1 MARLA
6 ALILAVFGLLPI
18 ANWIAGGHE
27 APWYDVRL
35 RLWLIGG
42 VVVSGVAWL
51 VVRAAA
57 RWPGLWSTGAWQRI
71 ARRWHEGGRRG
82 DGVIALVAGLLYAT
96 VARAVFAGRPLLTD
110 EVIQLVQA
118 RIFAGGR
125 LWLPAG
131 AHPEFTSAMHLIDW
145 AGKVY
150 GQFPAGGPA
159 MLALGSLI
167 RAEWLVVPVA
177 GAISVYCLA
186 RLLRL
191 IESQAGVALAAVL
204 LFAFAPFV
212 VFLDGSMMN
221 HGTTL
226 MWLLV
231 AALALAHVTGRT
243 PGSGST
249 AGWAAVLGLALGV
262 AATIRPT
269 DGAAFALPAAGWLAW
284 RAWRGGWPEWKALL
298 WSGVGV
304 AVPLALLFWVNTAQ
318 SGHPLEFG
326 YLTMW
331 GKSHELGFHPAPWG
345 PDHTPARGL
354 ELVNL
359 YLLRLQLYLFETPV
373 PGLLFATAALALTR
387 RLSAFDRYLLAG
399 SALLLIAYFAYWH
412 DGFYLGPRFVLPL
425 APWLALWTAR
435 LPAAI
440 AARGGSDALQ
450 RFAVSSGVISL
461 LAAAFVLLP
470 IRVDQYRHGLPVMR
484 LDADAAAEAAGAH
497 DAIILVRESWGEQLY
512 VRMWALGV
520 SRVESYQ
527 LFSRLDACELDE
539 LLTRV
544 ESRGEGAP
552 AFLPAARALAQST
565 HRLVRLRVVG
575 DSGIHLAAGK
585 TIAPRCLRRL
595 RENQVGFTSFTPLLL
610 AGRSGNRFVRD
621 LHARDSLLFGAGTG
635 RPVYLLLR
643 DTTTTAPLRLLPVA
657 LDSAIAE
664 WHADTAIHP

>member
-1 MARLA
+1 MARFA
-6 ALILAVFGLLPI
+6 ALILAVLGLLPI

-27 APWYDVRL
+27 APWYDARL

-42 VVVSGVAWL
+42 VLVSATAWGL
-51 VVRAAA
+51 VRAAQ
-57 RWPGLWSTGAWQRI
+57 RWPTLWRTGAWQRI
-71 ARRWHEGGRRG
+71 TSRWHDGGRRG

-96 VARAVFAGRPLLTD
+96 VSRAVFAGRPLLTD

-159 MLALGSLI
+159 MLALGTLI
-167 RAEWLVVPVA
+167 GAEWLVVPVA

-186 RLLRL
+186 RLFRL
-191 IESQAGVALAAVL
+191 IEPRSGVALAAIL

-212 VFLDGSMMN
+212 VFLNGSMMN
-221 HGTTL
+221 HGTTV

-231 AALALAHVTGRT
+231 ASLALAHITAAKPESNGVTG
-243 PGSGST
+243 
-249 AGWAAVLGLALGV
+249 WAVLLGFALGA

-284 RAWRGGWPEWKALL
+284 RAWRGGWREWKALL

-304 AVPLALLFWVNTAQ
+304 AIPLALLFWVNTAQ

-326 YLTMW
+326 YFTMW

-387 RLSAFDRYLLAG
+387 RLAAFDRYLFSA
-399 SALLLIAYFAYWH
+399 SALLLLAYFAYWH

-435 LPAAI
+435 LPTAI
-440 AARGGSDALQ
+440 AARGGSVAVQ
-450 RFAVSSGVISL
+450 RFAVSGGVISL
-461 LAAAFVLLP
+461 LVAALVMVP
-470 IRVDQYRHGLPVMR
+470 IRVEQYAHGMPAMR
-484 LDADAAAEAAGAH
+484 LDPDAAADAAGIHGA
-497 DAIILVRESWGEQLY
+497 IVLTRESWGEQLY

-520 SRVESYQ
+520 SRVESFQ
-527 LFSRLDACELDE
+527 LFSRLDACQLDG
-539 LLTRV
+539 LLT
-544 ESRGEGAP
+544 EAEARGDKVAF
-552 AFLPAARALAQST
+552 FLPAARALAQST
-565 HRLVRLRVVG
+565 HRLVRVRATG
-575 DSGIHLAAGK
+575 DSGIHLSPG
-585 TIAPRCLRRL
+585 TSLAPRCVRRI
-595 RENQVGFTSFTPLLL
+595 RENQAGFTVFTPMLL
-610 AGRSGNRFVRD
+610 AGRSGNLFVRD
-621 LHARDSLLFGAGTG
+621 LHASDSLVFAAHPG

-643 DTTTTAPLRLLPVA
+643 DTTATALRLLPVA

-664 WHADTAIHP
+664 WHADAADHQ